1 MYRSYDHLI
10 RAIHLIKN
18 SIKKYLIKVMILEIK
33 FRNSRNNKIQ
43 KIRHIRE
50 IVVME
55 NKLIAKE
62 VTPRKIIS
70 SSLFKKSSSLKP
82 I

>member
-1 MYRSYDHLI
+1 
-10 RAIHLIKN
+10 
-18 SIKKYLIKVMILEIK
+18 MILEIK